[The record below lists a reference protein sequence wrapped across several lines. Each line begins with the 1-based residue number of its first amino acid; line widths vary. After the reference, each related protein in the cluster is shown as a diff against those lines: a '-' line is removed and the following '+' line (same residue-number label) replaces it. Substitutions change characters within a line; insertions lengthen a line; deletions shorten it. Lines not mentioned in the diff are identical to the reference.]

1 MATLDPRR
9 MLDEL
14 IKERGET
21 YASMSRLLSR
31 NPAYIQQFIKRGS
44 PAHLD
49 EGDIARLAVHFDV
62 PPEVLGATTFSAAEG
77 QSTVALPVLT
87 CANAEDIAQRI
98 RLFDGQWLRTVSRN
112 PDGLSVVI
120 VEGDAMQPTLRA
132 GAEVLIQRYV
142 PHEQLRDG
150 IYAIRAD
157 AGLLVRRIAIE
168 PTRNRIS
175 VISDNTLYPMREGVP
190 KRALQI
196 VGRVIWAGQSVN

>member
-1 MATLDPRR
+1 MTAVDPRR

-14 IKERGET
+14 IKERGES

-44 PAHLD
+44 PAHLE
-49 EGDIARLAVHFDV
+49 EGDIARLATHFDV
-62 PPEVLGATTFSAAEG
+62 PPEVLGATTPAAAED
-77 QSTVALPVLT
+77 QSTIALPVLT

-98 RLFDGQWLRTVSRN
+98 RLFDEQWLRTVSRH
-112 PDGLSVVI
+112 PDGLSVLV
-120 VEGDAMQPTLRA
+120 VEGDAMHPTLRD
-132 GAEVLIQRYV
+132 GAEVLIQRCL

-168 PTRNRIS
+168 PTRNRIA
-175 VISDNTLYPMREGVP
+175 VISDNRLYPTREGVP
-190 KRALQI
+190 KRALQV
-196 VGRVIWAGQSVN
+196 VGRVVWASQSVT